1 MTMLLHHVTAN
12 TCAIRSECS
21 TCAGN
26 VPPMHPEWIGV
37 DTDRAR
43 VQHGG
48 ACFMHGRIKG
58 SPRS

>member
-12 TCAIRSECS
+12 TWAIRSECS

-37 DTDRAR
+37 DTDLAR
-43 VQHGG
+43 VQYGG
-48 ACFMHGRIKG
+48 RLLHAWAYQRIT
-58 SPRS
+58 